1 MLTRLKPEQKTEFKN
16 KKFRTDKLIQSQI
29 DYILLVENELN
40 NRFEKSSNLSFL
52 TNSNANE
59 FDADLDYDI
68 TDLKDLIISD
78 LSDEHLIKLYN
89 NNLIKYFVLKKLN
102 SELEFSRVKL
112 QLSTR
117 TQINLEKIRKRVGW
131 LEAEIEKI
139 VEPITRLSRE
149 KKNFL
154 RKQKSILIEKQ
165 LDLINQIGKVLFF
178 Y

>member
-1 MLTRLKPEQKTEFKN
+1 MMLNRLKPEQKIEFKN

-29 DYILLVENELN
+29 DYILLVEDELN
-40 NRFEKSSNLSFL
+40 NRFEKSSNQSFL
-52 TNSNANE
+52 TDSIANE
-59 FDADLDYDI
+59 FDPDFDYDI
-68 TDLKDLIISD
+68 IDLKNLIISN
-78 LSDEHLIKLYN
+78 LNDEQLIKLYN

-102 SELEFSRVKL
+102 SELEFARVKL

-117 TQINLEKIRKRVGW
+117 TQIDLEKIRKRVGW

-149 KKNFL
+149 RTNYL

-165 LDLINQIGKVLFF
+165 LDFIKQKGKKI
-178 Y
+178 